1 MQRRAASNPPPNSER
16 RLRGLERRDL
26 VAVVSFAA
34 LVVTAVAGP
43 ASAQLEGIQ
52 RALTRL
58 ETDVDLLIRNP
69 VRKKQLRSDTF
80 VEERLTDGELFFRLK
95 DYLRA
100 SIIFTDIVEHYPN
113 HRAYPDAVFLLGES
127 LFFAS
132 DYYGAR
138 TRFSQVIDRASR
150 ADFRPFVQRALGRLI
165 EIAIHTQ
172 NFEGIEDY
180 FRQLSVLPQ
189 DELETPTAYF
199 KAKYH
204 YSMAVPA
211 DDTVDEDAD
220 SLATVVNP
228 ARLEEARRSFLA
240 VPDQGGYAIQAK
252 YFVGVIHTLRGELPE
267 AIQSFRAVLG
277 KKPESPTPEE
287 AEVLELTY
295 LALGRL
301 YYETDELEQAIDA
314 YQAVPRT
321 SANFERALYEIAWV
335 YIRRGDA
342 TLAERALEVLAV
354 AAPDS
359 ALLPDAKVL
368 RGKLLQR
375 GGRYDDA
382 LAVFGD
388 VRAEF
393 GPVYDELTRIRDAQ
407 SDLGGYFRRLV
418 RDNMEDF
425 DVNDFL
431 PASARRWTRLE
442 GSYQRALGTLSDL
455 STARRLVRETDDLI
469 VRLTAALRAP
479 NRASLFADLRNQRER
494 TTALRNRLVRLQR
507 DTIRAQAKSTQSAS
521 GRLQGV
527 RTSRSALEGSLDAM
541 PISDEDFAIRD
552 NQVLDRYDALERE
565 LGSLQVQVLGL
576 EARISAASTV
586 LGWLDPNQP
595 QAAKIEAEVRE
606 HEKSLETYRS
616 TIVDLRRAIEVGR
629 LHVGVGDPRY
639 QKDDEARRQY
649 QALVQEERKLA
660 GAGGSAYESAF
671 TRIDKLAADL
681 DQRDGEILAIS
692 SERVSD
698 IMRVVA
704 EEEINLRGYR
714 VALRNLEGETEDVV
728 GAITHLNFNRVRD
741 RFFDVVL
748 RADVGQIDVAW
759 ARREEHR
766 MRIDLL
772 TRERAGELQALDDEF
787 QDVMD
792 DGLDGE
798 GGK

>member
-1 MQRRAASNPPPNSER
+1 MAVVC
-16 RLRGLERRDL
+16 L
-26 VAVVSFAA
+26 VAFM
-34 LVVTAVAGP
+34 VTATASP
-43 ASAQLEGIQ
+43 AAAQLESIN
-52 RALTRL
+52 RTLTRL
-58 ETDVDLLIRNP
+58 ETDVDLLIKNP
-69 VRKKQLRSDTF
+69 IRKKQLRSATF

-180 FRQLSVLPQ
+180 FRQLSALPQ

-199 KAKYH
+199 KAKYY
-204 YSMAVPA
+204 YSIAVPA

-220 SLATVVNP
+220 ALAVVVNP
-228 ARLEEARRSFLA
+228 VRLEEARRSFLA

-267 AIQSFRAVLG
+267 AIQSFRALLG
-277 KKPESPTPEE
+277 AKPESPTPEE
-287 AEVLELTY
+287 AEVVELTY

-382 LAVFGD
+382 LSVFGN
-388 VRAEF
+388 VRNEF

-442 GSYQRALGTLSDL
+442 GSYQRALGTLADL

-494 TTALRNRLVRLQR
+494 TTALRNRLARLQR
-507 DTIRAQAKSTQSAS
+507 DAIRAESNSMQVASA
-521 GRLQGV
+521 GLQRV
-527 RTSRSALEGSLDAM
+527 RAERGALENLLGTM
-541 PISDEDFAIRD
+541 PITDEDFAIRD

-576 EARISAASTV
+576 EARISAANTV
-586 LGWLDPNQP
+586 LGWLEPGQSE
-595 QAAKIEAEVRE
+595 ALKIEAELNE
-606 HEKSLETYRS
+606 HEAALETYRS
-616 TIVDLRRAIEVGR
+616 TMIDLRRAIEVGR
-629 LHVGVGDPRY
+629 LHVGVGDSRY
-639 QKDDEARRQY
+639 QKDDEVRRQY
-649 QALVQEERKLA
+649 GALIQEERKLLGSA
-660 GAGGSAYESAF
+660 GATFNSAF
-671 TRIDKLAADL
+671 GRMDKLIADL
-681 DQRDGEILAIS
+681 DQRDNEILAVS
-692 SERVSD
+692 GARVAD
-698 IMRVVA
+698 IMRVVQ

-714 VALRNLEGETEDVV
+714 VALKGLEGETEDVV

-787 QDVMD
+787 RDVMD
-792 DGLDGE
+792 DGLEGE